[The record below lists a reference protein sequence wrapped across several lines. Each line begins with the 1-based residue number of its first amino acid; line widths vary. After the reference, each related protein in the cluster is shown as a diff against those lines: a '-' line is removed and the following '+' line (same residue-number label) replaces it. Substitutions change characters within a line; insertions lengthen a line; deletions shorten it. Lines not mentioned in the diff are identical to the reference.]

1 MKAKKG
7 NPNYITKRKS
17 YVLIKTLAEFGIAAA
32 LLILGILET
41 GSRLNMLTLVAVLGC
56 LPASKALVE
65 LIMLLPHKSIS
76 EIQVKEIC
84 AHTESLTM
92 AYDMVITSSKKIMPI
107 ESVAIS
113 GNTICGFA
121 SSPKVDIAYTE
132 QYLKQMLNENQFMK
146 VSVKL
151 FKNYDAY
158 LTRIKEMNHHAKGE
172 ERRKNHEEK
181 IRHVLLNISL

>member
-7 NPNYITKRKS
+7 TPNYITKRKK
-17 YVLIKTLAEFGIAAA
+17 YVLIKTLAEFGIVTA

-41 GSRLNMLTLVAVLGC
+41 GSRLNMLTLAAVLGC
-56 LPASKALVE
+56 LPASKTLVE

-76 EIQVKEIC
+76 ATQAEEIC
-84 AHTESLTM
+84 ACTESLTM
-92 AYDMVITSSKKIMPI
+92 AYDMIITSSKKIMPI
-107 ESVAIS
+107 ESVSIS
-113 GNTICGFA
+113 GNTICVFA
-121 SSPKVDIAYTE
+121 SSSKIDIAYTE
-132 QYLKQMLNENQFMK
+132 QYLKQMLNENQLTK

-151 FKNYDAY
+151 FKDFDAY
-158 LTRIKEMNHHAKGE
+158 LIRIKEMNRHAKGE